1 MTNPENNAHADQR
14 PRRGG
19 PSPGVGRYSK
29 ELLRR
34 LRNEIPIDGLIK
46 QLNWPHKQRDGRF
59 VFLCPRCGEF
69 LTAVK
74 HDTNLGRCFHCEIN
88 FNPIDFTMLVNE
100 LDFLGAVAL
109 LRPLLPR

>member
-1 MTNPENNAHADQR
+1 MTTREHNAHADQL
-14 PRRGG
+14 PR
-19 PSPGVGRYSK
+19 VGRYNK

-34 LRNEIPIDGLIK
+34 LRNDVPIDWLIK

-59 VFLCPRCGEF
+59 VFLCPHCGEF

-74 HDTNLGRCFHCEIN
+74 HDTNLARCFRCETN
-88 FNPIDFTMLVNE
+88 FNPIDFTMLVNDLAFRE
-100 LDFLGAVAL
+100 AVEF